1 MRRIG
6 ADWGAWLRAV
16 AGWAALVL
24 LTLMVGGC
32 SGQATEP
39 VVPPLTAT
47 SAPATEA
54 PTGLPPTP
62 ASSPDPSP
70 EVPVPELVRAG
81 DLAAKSRIEDAIA
94 LYQAAAGA
102 DPQNALPEIG
112 WAWALIYDDETEIA
126 LSHAQRAVDLDP
138 ASSDA
143 WAVLSRAYAG
153 TGDAEGAMASALE
166 AMAMGI
172 GSAQARAA
180 LGEAHLLKGETLQA
194 LRAAERALDLGKTNP
209 DAHRLRARVFL
220 ALESQPERAAAQLQ
234 TAAAYQPQLW
244 LRRHELGQMLLEAGY
259 PEVAELAFEDALA
272 LRPKAVT
279 YAGLGEAKFEQQQ
292 YEQAREALVQ
302 AIDLGLEDAKAYGYL
317 SGATALLGQCDAA
330 EGYARQAL
338 ALDPGQLQALESGE
352 VCRGTASTTATP
364 QPAPTE
370 TPSGAEPT
378 ATRAV
383 VALGGRIAFPIWN
396 ADLRIYEIY
405 LVKAKDGTERMLAV
419 GGMHQPALSPDGQ
432 WLAANGERENHELLC
447 LLKLDGSRLV
457 EISAYVEDGQP
468 AWSEDGEKLI
478 YASFRQGVDRQP
490 RMYALDGI
498 PWEGGKVEGREVRT
512 GQDAVRGEM
521 PAWTPDGRIV
531 YRGCGLDSP
540 QFGCNGLG
548 LQTASGSPEAVSPV
562 QLTDHA
568 GDSRPAVHGTQVAFM
583 GNRDGDWEIYAI
595 SLDGSG
601 LTQLTDNA
609 ANDGLPVWSPDG
621 RTLAFV
627 SDQGGAWAVWA
638 MVADGSNLRK
648 LFDLG
653 GDLGPDWTREQIS
666 WAP

>member
-1 MRRIG
+1 MRRHG
-6 ADWGAWLRAV
+6 ADWGARFRAV
-16 AGWAALVL
+16 VGWAALVL

-39 VVPPLTAT
+39 VLPPPTAT
-47 SAPATEA
+47 FAPATEA

-70 EVPVPELVRAG
+70 EVQAPELVLAD
-81 DLAAKSRIEDAIA
+81 DLAARSWIEDAIA

-102 DPQNALPEIG
+102 DPKNASPEIG
-112 WAWALIYDDETEIA
+112 WAWALIYDDEPQMA

-143 WAVLSRAYAG
+143 WAVLSRAHAG

-166 AMAMGI
+166 AVAMGI

-279 YAGLGEAKFEQQQ
+279 YAGLGEARFEQQQ
-292 YEQAREALVQ
+292 FEQAREALAQ

-317 SGATALLGQCDAA
+317 AGATARLGQCDAA
-330 EGYARQAL
+330 EGYAQQAL
-338 ALDPGQLQALESGE
+338 ALDSGQLQALESGE
-352 VCRGTASTTATP
+352 VCRGTLRATATP

-370 TPSGAEPT
+370 TPSAAQPT

-396 ADLRIYEIY
+396 AGLRVYEIY

-478 YASFRQGVDRQP
+478 YASFRHGVDRQP

-548 LQTASGSPEAVSPV
+548 LQMASGSPEAVSPV

-638 MVADGSNLRK
+638 IATDGSNLRK